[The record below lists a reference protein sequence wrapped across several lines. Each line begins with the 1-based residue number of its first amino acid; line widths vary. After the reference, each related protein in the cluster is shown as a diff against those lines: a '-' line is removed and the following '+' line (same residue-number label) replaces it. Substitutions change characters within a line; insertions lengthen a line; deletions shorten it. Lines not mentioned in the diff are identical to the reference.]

1 MPDYLALGI
10 ELAERATTAVA
21 VDEAGRVVGR
31 TERDSASG
39 AAVGAAREALAA
51 AGAASG
57 APRVGL
63 AAEDPGAS
71 GSTEAAAD
79 LQRAFGGALPGVIG
93 SGSAAALAE
102 AWCGAARGARH
113 VVYFAIANH
122 TSAGVVSEGRV
133 WAGAHGLAASVAWL
147 ALNPVEREDYR
158 KLGCLEA
165 EVGAAG
171 IVRRLIWRIKA
182 GDRSRV
188 LDLAG
193 GDMDAITVD
202 HLFDGARNG
211 DGVAISVVRDTAKY
225 LGMAIANLAIVVDPE
240 VVVLGGAI
248 ASAGDLLLEPVRT
261 ESARR
266 LPPPLLQ
273 SMRIELSSL
282 GADAPAI
289 GAARLAMTAGT

>member
-1 MPDYLALGI
+1 MPDNLALGI
-10 ELAERATTAVA
+10 EFAERSTIAVA
-21 VDEAGRVVGR
+21 VDETGRVLGR
-31 TERDSASG
+31 GERDSTG
-39 AAVGAAREALAA
+39 EAAVGAAREALGA
-51 AGAASG
+51 AGGASG
-57 APRVGL
+57 TPSVGL
-63 AAEDPGAS
+63 AAEDPQAS
-71 GSTEAAAD
+71 DSTRTAAQ
-79 LQRAFGGALPGVIG
+79 LQKAFGRAPSGVIG
-93 SGSAAALAE
+93 SGNAAALAE
-102 AWCGAARGARH
+102 SWCGAARGARH

-122 TSAGVVSEGRV
+122 AAAGVVCDGRV
-133 WAGAHGLAASVAWL
+133 WTGAHGMAASVAWL

-202 HLFDGARNG
+202 HLLEGARKG

-225 LGMAIANLAIVVDPE
+225 VGMAIANLAVVIDPE
-240 VVVLGGAI
+240 IVVLGGAI
-248 ASAGDLLLEPVRT
+248 ASAADLLLEPVRT
-261 ESARR
+261 ECGRR

-289 GAARLAMTAGT
+289 GAARLAMTAGQ